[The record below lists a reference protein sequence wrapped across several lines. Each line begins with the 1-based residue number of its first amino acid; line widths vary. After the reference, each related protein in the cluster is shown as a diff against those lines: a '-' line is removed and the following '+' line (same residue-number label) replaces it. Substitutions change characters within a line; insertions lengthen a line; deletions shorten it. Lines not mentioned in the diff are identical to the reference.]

1 MAFAVYAAL
10 QVTSIMRH
18 HASCVFFLLLAFA
31 ASAPAET
38 KSPIQERADRF
49 LALANAGYQALYRV
63 NSEAQWTAVTD
74 VTPEHDAAA
83 EAAGK
88 AYAAFNGN
96 PAIINE
102 ARELLTHPKELNEL
116 TVRQLK
122 QLLLNA
128 AEGPMTN
135 PDLVARR
142 VAAETKQASI
152 LNSFKFTLKGQPI
165 TANQIDDKLEKS
177 VDLNERKAVWEASKE
192 SGPALKPNLVVLR
205 DLRNGVAKEMKY
217 PDYFALEVAAYGMT
231 TDEML
236 TMLDNWMATLRP
248 LYLQLHTWAKYKLA
262 EKFHQPVPKKIPAH
276 WINNRWAQEWPG
288 LVEAANIDKYFE
300 GRKPEW
306 IIKTAEQF
314 YTGLGFPSLPQSF
327 WEKSDLYP
335 VPPDSKRKKNTHAS
349 CGHIDLENDIR
360 SLQSIEPNARWFFTA
375 HHELGHGHYFM
386 AYSRPEVPYL
396 LRLGAAPG
404 FHEGVGELISLASSQ
419 VPYLQSRGVLP
430 LEFDADKTAFLLDDA
445 LARSIPFIYFSCGVM
460 PHWEADIYAHNLPA
474 DQWNARWWK
483 YVSDFQG
490 IEPPSPRGEEFC
502 DAATKTHINDNPAYY
517 YNYAFATV
525 FKFQLHDYIAR
536 KILHQPPQ
544 SCNYADNKE
553 VGAWLN
559 NILKKGGTEDWRK
572 VLKEATG
579 EDISTRAMMDYFKP
593 LMSWLEEQNKGHQ
606 IGWE

>member
-1 MAFAVYAAL
+1 M
-10 QVTSIMRH
+10 QH

-236 TMLDNWMATLRP
+236 KMLENWMATLRP

-593 LMSWLEEQNKGHQ
+593 LMSWLEEQNKGRQ

>member
-1 MAFAVYAAL
+1 MRCSKIWCILPLFSFLSFPLRAA
-10 QVTSIMRH
+10 
-18 HASCVFFLLLAFA
+18 
-31 ASAPAET
+31 
-38 KSPIQERADRF
+38 SPIQERADRF
-49 LALANAGYQALYRV
+49 LELANAGYQALYRV
-63 NSEAQWTAVTD
+63 NSEAQWLALTD
-74 VTPEHDAAA
+74 VTPQHAAAA

-96 PAIINE
+96 PALIAE
-102 ARELLTHPKELNEL
+102 ARELLKHEKELNEL

-135 PDLVARR
+135 PELVAKR
-142 VAAETKQASI
+142 VAAETRQASLMNGFEFQ
-152 LNSFKFTLKGQPI
+152 LNGKRI
-165 TANQIDDKLEKS
+165 TANEIDDRLDKS
-177 VDLNERKAVWEASKE
+177 ADLAERKAVWEASKAI
-192 SGPALKPNLVVLR
+192 GPVLKENLVRLR
-205 DLRNGVAKEMKY
+205 DLRNGVAREMKY
-217 PDYFALEVAAYGMT
+217 PDYFSLEVAAYGMT

-236 TMLDNWMATLRP
+236 KMLEEWMATLRP

-288 LVEAANIDKYFE
+288 LVEAANLDKYFE
-300 GRKPEW
+300 GRTPEW
-306 IIKTAEQF
+306 IVRTAEQF
-314 YTGLGFPSLPQSF
+314 YTGLGLPPLPQSF
-327 WEKSDLYP
+327 WDKSDLYP
-335 VPPDSKRKKNTHAS
+335 VPPGEKRKKNTHAS
-349 CGHIDLENDIR
+349 CWHVDLQRDIR

-375 HHELGHGHYFM
+375 HHELGHGHYFL

-404 FHEGVGELISLASSQ
+404 FHEGVGELIALAASQ

-430 LEFDADKTAFLLDDA
+430 REFHPDKTAFLLDDA
-445 LARSIPFIYFSCGVM
+445 LTRSIPFIYFSCGTM
-460 PHWEADIYAHNLPA
+460 SHWEADIYAHNLPP

-483 YVSDFQG
+483 YAGDFQG

-502 DAATKTHINDNPAYY
+502 DAASKTHINDTPAYY

-536 KILHQPPQ
+536 HILHQPPQ

-559 NILKKGGTEDWRK
+559 NILKKGATEDWRK

-579 EDISTRAMMDYFKP
+579 EEISTRAMMDYFKP
-593 LMSWLEEQNKGHQ
+593 LMSWLEEQNKGRQ